1 MKHYLLCAMAFL
13 LFINARAA
21 NKDSTIHYNIPDT
34 VKAIAF
40 LADVNIQTITGKKE
54 AYAGIRTDLV
64 SLAFETDKQSKE
76 ISFTFPKSAQ
86 IMVAG
91 HGIDTEKGE
100 MEWKYNWTTN
110 ETYKLLLAVATD
122 SAGNF
127 LLYSGY
133 VWLPKEMKWKLIGT
147 CKIEGQW
154 NTIKSPARFFSSGR
168 KRAIQA
174 SITNAWCQRNNGSW
188 KRLAENES
196 PIPVVNLL
204 SHVDSLSQFQT
215 EKKQI
220 EQAISTAQTDVKE
233 NIEGVYYKIMLEGTG
248 RQVAVT
254 DTVTVHYKGYLFSNG
269 EIFDQTK
276 EKPATFPLNR
286 LIRGWQLGVP
296 KLKTGGKIKL
306 VIPSALA
313 YSIRTRASK
322 IPPNS
327 ILVFE
332 IEVLDAKPARQP

>member
-1 MKHYLLCAMAFL
+1 MKHLLLCTLACLMLAVTH
-13 LFINARAA
+13 AA
-21 NKDSTIHYNIPDT
+21 NKDSTISYTIPDS
-34 VKAIAF
+34 VKAISF
-40 LADVNIQTITGKKE
+40 LADINIQTVTGKKE
-54 AYAGIRTDLV
+54 TYAGIRTDLV
-64 SLAFETDKQSKE
+64 TLAFEADKESKE
-76 ISFTFPKSAQ
+76 IIFTFPKSAKV
-86 IMVAG
+86 MVSG
-91 HGIDTEKGE
+91 QGVDSEKGE
-100 MEWKYNWTTN
+100 LEWDYNWNTN

-147 CKIEGQW
+147 CKVEGQW
-154 NTIKSPARFFSSGR
+154 NTIKSPARFFSAGR
-168 KRAIQA
+168 KRSIQA
-174 SITNAWCQRNNGSW
+174 TINNAWCQRNNGSW
-188 KRLAENES
+188 KRLDES
-196 PIPVVNLL
+196 NQTTPLINLL
-204 SHVDSLSQFQT
+204 SHVDSLSQFQA
-215 EKKQI
+215 EKLQI
-220 EQAISTAQTDVKE
+220 EQAISSGQTDVKE
-233 NIEGVYYKIMLEGTG
+233 NIEGVYYKIISEGSG
-248 RQVAVT
+248 RAVAVT

-276 EKPATFPLNR
+276 EKPATFPLGR

-296 KLKTGGKIKL
+296 KIKIGGKIKL

-332 IEVLDAKPARQP
+332 IEVLDAKPALQP